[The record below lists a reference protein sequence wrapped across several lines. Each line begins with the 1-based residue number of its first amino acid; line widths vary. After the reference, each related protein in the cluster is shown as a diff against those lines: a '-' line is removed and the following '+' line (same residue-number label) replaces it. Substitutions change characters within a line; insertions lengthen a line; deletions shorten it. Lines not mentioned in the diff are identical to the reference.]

1 MLENNFLEDPTVKQD
16 IEKIAAT
23 LNPYRSRIAGKVF
36 LITGGSGFLGKYLV
50 GALLYLNKHTLK
62 KPAKIIVVDNYIT
75 SSKKGN
81 VLKNK
86 FIRYIDRDV
95 TKSVQINSHIDYIVH
110 AAGIASPIYYKK
122 YPLETIDVAIKGTRN
137 MLELAKEKGVKSF
150 LFFSSSEIYGDPI
163 PSELPTKE
171 TYWGNVSSTGPR
183 SLYDESKRLGETLCM
198 VYYNYFQ
205 VPIKIVRP
213 FNVFGP
219 GMGSKDYRVVP
230 NFIRCMLQKESL
242 PVHGAGKQTRTFCY
256 ISDAVAGFFL
266 TLFIGRPWEVYNVGS
281 NQKEISMNKLAKI
294 FQTISNEKIDIENV
308 EYPTY
313 YPLGEPYRRCPDVS
327 KIKREL
333 KYRPKVG
340 LENGLLRTIT
350 WCKQNWEFSSL

>member
-1 MLENNFLEDPTVKQD
+1 MLENNFLEDPIVKQD

-23 LNPYRSRIAGKVF
+23 LRPYRSQIDGKVF

-50 GALLYLNKHTLK
+50 GTLLYLNKHTRRI
-62 KPAKIIVVDNYIT
+62 PAKIIVIDNYIT
-75 SSKKGN
+75 SSKKGK
-81 VLKNK
+81 VLKNR
-86 FIRYIDRDV
+86 FVRYIDRDV
-95 TKSVQINSHIDYIVH
+95 TKSVKINSHIDYIVH

-122 YPLETIDVAIKGTRN
+122 YPLETIDVAINGTRN
-137 MLELAKEKGVKSF
+137 MLELAKKKRVKSF

-171 TYWGNVSSTGPR
+171 TYFGHVSSTGPR

-198 VYYNYFQ
+198 GYYNYFQ

-230 NFIRCMLQKESL
+230 HFIRSILKKESL

-256 ISDAVAGFFL
+256 ISDAVTGFLL
-266 TLFIGRPWEVYNVGS
+266 TLLIGRPGEAYNVGS
-281 NQKEISMNKLAKI
+281 NQKEISINKLAKV
-294 FQTISNEKIDIENV
+294 FQTISNEKIDVKNI
-308 EYPTY
+308 EYPAN

-340 LENGLLRTIT
+340 LEKGLLRTMT
-350 WCKQNWEFSSL
+350 WCKDNWEWS

>member
-1 MLENNFLEDPTVKQD
+1 MSEINFLEDPIVKQD

-23 LNPYRSRIAGKVF
+23 LFPHKALISGKTF
-36 LITGGSGFLGKYLV
+36 LITGGSGFLGKYMV
-50 GALLYLNKHTLK
+50 GALLYLNEHTLA
-62 KPAKIIVVDNYIT
+62 KPAKIIVIDNYIT
-75 SSKKGN
+75 SSKSGN
-81 VLKNK
+81 AIKNK
-86 FIRYIDRDV
+86 SIKYIERDV
-95 TKSVQINSHIDYIVH
+95 TKNVQINSPVDYIIH

-122 YPLETIDVAIKGTRN
+122 YPLETIDVAINGTRN
-137 MLELAKEKGVKSF
+137 MLELAKKKKVKSF
-150 LFFSSSEIYGDPI
+150 LFFSSSEIYGDPA
-163 PSELPTKE
+163 PSDLPTKE

-205 VPIKIVRP
+205 VPTKVVRP

-219 GMGSKDYRVVP
+219 GMGAKDYRVVP
-230 NFIRCMLQKESL
+230 NFIRCMLKHEPV

-256 ISDAVAGFFL
+256 ISDGVAGFLL
-266 TLFIGRPWEVYNVGS
+266 TLLIGKPGEVYNVGS
-281 NQKEISMNKLAKI
+281 NQKEISMNKLAKV
-294 FQTISNEKIDIENV
+294 FQSISNEAIEIKNV
-308 EYPTY
+308 NYPEY

-340 LENGLLRTIT
+340 LEKGLLRTIE
-350 WCKQNWEFSSL
+350 WCKKNWNLNAS

>member
-1 MLENNFLEDPTVKQD
+1 MLEKNFLEDPTVKED

-23 LNPYRSRIAGKVF
+23 LRPHMPLIEGKVF

-50 GALLYLNKHTLK
+50 GTLLYLNKHTRG

-75 SSKKGN
+75 SSKKGK

-86 FIRYIDRDV
+86 NIRYIDRDV
-95 TKSVQINSHIDYIVH
+95 TKSVRINTHIDYIVH

-137 MLELAKEKGVKSF
+137 MLDLAKEKRVKSF
-150 LFFSSSEIYGDPI
+150 LFFSSSEIYGDPA
-163 PSELPTKE
+163 PSDLPTKE

-230 NFIRCMLQKESL
+230 NFIRSILKKQPL

-256 ISDAVAGFFL
+256 ISDAVAGFL
-266 TLFIGRPWEVYNVGS
+266 LSLLIGGPGEVYNVGS
-281 NQKEISMNKLAKI
+281 NQKEVSMNKLAKV
-294 FQTISNEKIDIENV
+294 FQTISSEKVTIKNIP
-308 EYPTY
+308 YPAD

-333 KYRPKVG
+333 KYHPKVG
-340 LENGLLRTIT
+340 LEKGLLRTMT
-350 WCKQNWEFSSL
+350 WCKENWEWSE

>member
-1 MLENNFLEDPTVKQD
+1 MLEKNFLEDPTVKED

-23 LNPYRSRIAGKVF
+23 LRPHMSRIEGKVF

-50 GALLYLNKHTLK
+50 GTLLYLNKHSRG

-75 SSKKGN
+75 SSKKGK

-86 FIRYIDRDV
+86 SVRYIDRDV

-122 YPLETIDVAIKGTRN
+122 YPLETIDVAINGTRN
-137 MLELAKEKGVKSF
+137 MLDLAKKKAVKSF
-150 LFFSSSEIYGDPI
+150 LFFSSSEIYGDPA
-163 PSELPTKE
+163 PSDLPTKE

-230 NFIRCMLQKESL
+230 NFIRSILKKQPL

-256 ISDAVAGFFL
+256 ISDAVAGFLL
-266 TLFIGRPWEVYNVGS
+266 TLLIGDPGEVYNVGS
-281 NQKEISMNKLAKI
+281 NQKEISMNKLAKV
-294 FQTISNEKIDIENV
+294 FQTISSEKVTIKNI
-308 EYPTY
+308 EYPAD

-333 KYRPKVG
+333 KYHPKVG
-340 LENGLLRTIT
+340 LEKGLLRTMT
-350 WCKQNWEFSSL
+350 WCKNNWEWSE

>member
-1 MLENNFLEDPTVKQD
+1 MLENNFLEDPIVKQD

-23 LNPYRSRIAGKVF
+23 LRPYRPHIDGKVF

-50 GALLYLNKHTLK
+50 GTLLYLNKNMLK

-75 SSKKGN
+75 SSKKEN

-95 TKSVQINSHIDYIVH
+95 TKSVQINTHIDYIVH

-122 YPLETIDVAIKGTRN
+122 YPLETIDVAINGTRN
-137 MLELAKEKGVKSF
+137 MLELAKKKQVKSF
-150 LFFSSSEIYGDPI
+150 IFFSSSEIYGDPI

-171 TYWGNVSSTGPR
+171 TYWGHVSSTGPR

-230 NFIRCMLQKESL
+230 NFIRCILKKEPL

-266 TLFIGRPWEVYNVGS
+266 TLFIGRPGEVYNVGS
-281 NQKEISMNKLAKI
+281 NQKEISMNKLAKV
-294 FQTISNEKIDIENV
+294 FQAISDEKLDIKNID
-308 EYPTY
+308 YPAY

-340 LENGLLRTIT
+340 LEKGLLRTIT
-350 WCKQNWEFSSL
+350 WCKLNWEFSTL